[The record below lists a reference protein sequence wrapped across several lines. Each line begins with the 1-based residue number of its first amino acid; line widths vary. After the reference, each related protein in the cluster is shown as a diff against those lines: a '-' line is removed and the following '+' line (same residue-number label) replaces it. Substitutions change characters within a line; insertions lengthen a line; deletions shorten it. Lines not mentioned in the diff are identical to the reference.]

1 MAYFAFAG
9 GRLLASGPWHTRGKN
24 LWHEYLLAVML
35 GVWVIWIV
43 DPVSRLG
50 SHYFL
55 GELFRYDGPGFWF
68 GLPLASQA
76 GFLFTILVL
85 VGALAWMG
93 RSEDDRVVRRVIDH
107 PHLTAL
113 ITYHGQL
120 VMMTAV
126 AVHIGAVTIG
136 GAAVLIW
143 VPAAAITAVYWSTL
157 RPAPSTDE
165 STAPSVP
172 EQVPVPN

>member
-1 MAYFAFAG
+1 
-9 GRLLASGPWHTRGKN
+9 
-24 LWHEYLLAVML
+24 
-35 GVWVIWIV
+35 V

-76 GFLFTILVL
+76 GFLFTVVVL
-85 VGALAWMG
+85 VGLLTLMT
-93 RSEDDRVVRRVIDH
+93 RHEPDRVVQHALRH

-143 VPAAAITAVYWSTL
+143 VPAAAITAVYWSAI
-157 RPAPSTDE
+157 RPATTTTE
-165 STAPSVP
+165 QAAAGVP
-172 EQVPVPN
+172 ERVSVSQ